1 MNNTIINS
9 TSHELY
15 AAFHSVYTTSFPIF
29 EQRTDTQ
36 QEEAFADSRYHLIAY
51 TDDSSEF
58 VGFIGCWEFDT
69 YCYIEHFAIAAARRG
84 RGEGSR
90 ILRCFI
96 ASAKQEG
103 KTVILEIDPPV
114 DDISISRQHFYERQ
128 GMVVNEFDHNH
139 PPYREGF
146 NPHPLRIMSANE
158 KISHKLY
165 CQFVEDLNKVVM

>member
-69 YCYIEHFAIAAARRG
+69 YCYIDILQLPPQEEAEAKAAGYSAALLLQQ
-84 RGEGSR
+84 SR
-90 ILRCFI
+90 
-96 ASAKQEG
+96 K
-103 KTVILEIDPPV
+103 
-114 DDISISRQHFYERQ
+114 ER
-128 GMVVNEFDHNH
+128 
-139 PPYREGF
+139 P
-146 NPHPLRIMSANE
+146 
-158 KISHKLY
+158 
-165 CQFVEDLNKVVM
+165 